1 MSLTILAVD
10 DEPAILDSVEL
21 ALSSQ
26 GYAVITASS
35 GRAAV
40 ELFDH
45 AKPDLVVLDRL
56 LPEGDGIWVLGELRR
71 RGEVPVLMLTALDD
85 LEDRVSGLDHGADD
99 YLAKPFR
106 VKELQARVRA
116 LLRRTRSGPP
126 DEELLRG
133 ALRINI
139 ERREA
144 WWDDRRLD
152 LTTREF
158 DLLVVL
164 ARQPG
169 RVYSKVQL
177 LDQVWG
183 CEESATENAVE
194 VYVSALRSKLGS
206 RDVVRTV
213 RGIGYALEDPPGGK
227 SGGLAEQRF

>member
-1 MSLTILAVD
+1 MSVTILAVD

-26 GYAVITASS
+26 GYQVVTAPT
-35 GRAAV
+35 GRRAV
-40 ELFDH
+40 ELFDQT
-45 AKPDLVVLDRL
+45 KPDLVVLDRL

-71 RGEVPVLMLTALDD
+71 RGEVPVLMLTALDE

-116 LLRRTRSGPP
+116 LLRRAKSNSPE
-126 DEELLRG
+126 EELRRG
-133 ALRINI
+133 VLHINLD
-139 ERREA
+139 RREA
-144 WWDDRRLD
+144 WWDERRLE

-158 DLLVVL
+158 DLLLVL
-164 ARQPG
+164 ARHPG
-169 RVYSKVQL
+169 RVYSKTQL
-177 LDQVWG
+177 LDLVWG

-206 RDVVRTV
+206 REAVRTV
-213 RGIGYALEDPPGGK
+213 RGIGYALGDPPV
-227 SGGLAEQRF
+227 